1 MKKFLASDNA
11 LKAVSVLIAIV
22 IWMYITI
29 VMNPT
34 IEVTVRDLPIQFVG
48 QEELASRGLAV
59 ISESVTTVNVK
70 IKGNRKKMGNN
81 DMKSIIVRADES
93 VITSEGTQAVPIE
106 VIVPF
111 ESQGISSQSHYSV
124 DVKVEELVEKSLNIE
139 VDRNGTLAQDYAAGD
154 IEVEPENVTIKG
166 PKSAV
171 EKIGKAVVTLNF
183 NGEDVD
189 IDTELPIE
197 YLGADN
203 KEISSL
209 DAILTRISASV
220 DKAKIHCPVLKT
232 RKIDIKANFGYQT
245 LSEDFSYKIEPMSVY
260 VYGDNHNAASIMEIS
275 TEEIHLDKLLDNRKV
290 KVKLNV
296 PNDVK
301 IIEDI
306 YEVEISVD
314 ENK

>member
-124 DVKVEELVEKSLNIE
+124 DVKVRNSLKSLWI
-139 VDRNGTLAQDYAAGD
+139 
-154 IEVEPENVTIKG
+154 
-166 PKSAV
+166 
-171 EKIGKAVVTLNF
+171 
-183 NGEDVD
+183 
-189 IDTELPIE
+189 
-197 YLGADN
+197 
-203 KEISSL
+203 
-209 DAILTRISASV
+209 
-220 DKAKIHCPVLKT
+220 
-232 RKIDIKANFGYQT
+232 
-245 LSEDFSYKIEPMSVY
+245 
-260 VYGDNHNAASIMEIS
+260 
-275 TEEIHLDKLLDNRKV
+275 
-290 KVKLNV
+290 
-296 PNDVK
+296 
-301 IIEDI
+301 
-306 YEVEISVD
+306 
-314 ENK
+314 